1 LDRAGF
7 KEDSELLLKATA
19 VFSSTGLAGTERL
32 TGLAIGAWITAVSG
46 DGDAGLYC
54 LYELKDRLPQL
65 HDEVLASR
73 LGTIASEATARRME
87 KRGLKR
93 PTPPFLLRRLLEN
106 VKDPPSQR
114 VCLRLLF
121 PALLQSEQEARHLW
135 GDLTLVAAANE
146 IAAARPSEAIEMVR
160 TCDFDNVLPAQRSFA
175 RSLAAS
181 ALARAHRIRDA
192 RAMASVCDPD
202 DRLVAYAAVL
212 KQYAASGLGRFM
224 SKLWTAPVFRMLFQ

>member
-1 LDRAGF
+1 L
-7 KEDSELLLKATA
+7 TA
-19 VFSSTGLAGTERL
+19 APIFSSEVLSGNESL

-46 DGDAGLYC
+46 DGDTGLYC

-87 KRGLKR
+87 KKGLKR
-93 PTPPFLLRRLLEN
+93 PAPPFLLRRLLEN

-114 VCLRLLF
+114 VCLRLIF
-121 PALLQSEQEARHLW
+121 PALLQSDREARHLW

-146 IAAARPSEAIEMVR
+146 IAAVSPSEAIEMVR
-160 TCDFDNVLPAQRSFA
+160 SSDFDSVVPAQRSFA

-192 RAMASVCDPD
+192 RTMASVCDPD

-212 KQYAASGLGRFM
+212 KQYAGSRLGRFM